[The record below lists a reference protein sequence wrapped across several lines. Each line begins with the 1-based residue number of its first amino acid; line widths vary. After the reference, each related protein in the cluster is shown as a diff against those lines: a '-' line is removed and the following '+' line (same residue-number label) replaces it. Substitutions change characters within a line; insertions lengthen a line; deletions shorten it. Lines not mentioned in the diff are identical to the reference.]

1 MVSINGEVILF
12 NEFLTKH
19 NIPDFSFH
27 TQPDLW
33 KVTNAEIPLL
43 AFVSHDDQTA
53 WSGTWNIL
61 SGLVPSIP
69 VYTRNY

>member
-1 MVSINGEVILF
+1 MVSIKGEVILF

-19 NIPDFSFH
+19 NIPDCM
-27 TQPDLW
+27 QPDLR
-33 KVTNAEIPLL
+33 KVTSAEIPLF

-61 SGLVPSIP
+61 SGLVPPIP

>member
-19 NIPDFSFH
+19 NIPDYM
-27 TQPDLW
+27 QPVLR
-33 KVTNAEIPLL
+33 KVTSAEIPLF

-53 WSGTWNIL
+53 
-61 SGLVPSIP
+61 
-69 VYTRNY
+69 